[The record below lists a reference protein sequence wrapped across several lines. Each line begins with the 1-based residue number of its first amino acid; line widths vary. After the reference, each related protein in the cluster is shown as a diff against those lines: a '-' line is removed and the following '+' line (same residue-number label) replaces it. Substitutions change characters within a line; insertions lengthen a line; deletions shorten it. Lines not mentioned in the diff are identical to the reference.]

1 MHRRWTAENGVGWE
15 DDLACDMEKAES
27 QVIRHADAVART
39 LAARDAKIADLWRSI
54 DRVTERVNDR
64 VPLGRRRFRI
74 EDTARPLTKA
84 IFYGGRRVLFEV
96 EPLAHDTWR
105 NEPAFC
111 PGGLARVY
119 VDPAARDFTMLFCA
133 VSDEGPHWLVMPS
146 RRPLTDEMIG
156 ALLRVLLS

>member
-1 MHRRWTAENGVGWE
+1 MGWE
-15 DDLACDMEKAES
+15 DDLARDMEKAES
-27 QVIRHADAVART
+27 RVIRHADAVART
-39 LAARDAKIADLWRSI
+39 VAAREAKIAELWRSI

-74 EDTARPLTKA
+74 EDTTGPLTKA
-84 IFYGGRRVLFEV
+84 VFYGGRRVLFEV

-119 VDPAARDFTMLFCA
+119 VNPAARGLTMLFCA
-133 VSDEGPHWLVMPS
+133 VSDEGPQWLVMPS
-146 RRPLTDEMIG
+146 RRPLTDETIG
-156 ALLRVLLS
+156 VLLRMLLS